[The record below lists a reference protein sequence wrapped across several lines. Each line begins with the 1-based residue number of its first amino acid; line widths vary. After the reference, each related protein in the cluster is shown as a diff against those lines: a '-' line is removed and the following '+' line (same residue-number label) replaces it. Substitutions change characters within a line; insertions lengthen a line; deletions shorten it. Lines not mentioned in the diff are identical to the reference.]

1 MGFRF
6 QKRVRI
12 LPGVTLNFS
21 KSGVS
26 TSLGVRGARIT
37 KGHGKTRVTVGIP
50 GSGLSYTEVVRAPR
64 KAAVSKKEA
73 QPQAQGGTRWRVV
86 IAVAVGIFL
95 MLVLLPAFAQVRC
108 TMPNGVVIEQRLSNV
123 CPAGARAAYHADGSP
138 AGTRGLTRVEPQ
150 PITTDKRWVKRQD
163 VSRAEFGGA
172 WPLTVEKG
180 TLRCMYPD
188 SQRPQLHA
196 LLIVVDGVFYTLNG
210 TAGTHAARMGW
221 RDVRAIWRDDPHNP
235 GTKIALAP
243 LMERAQVLCS

>member
-1 MGFRF
+1 MRLRSVFF
-6 QKRVRI
+6 MAASAK
-12 LPGVTLNFS
+12 
-21 KSGVS
+21 
-26 TSLGVRGARIT
+26 
-37 KGHGKTRVTVGIP
+37 
-50 GSGLSYTEVVRAPR
+50 
-64 KAAVSKKEA
+64 KAH
-73 QPQAQGGTRWRVV
+73 PQARGGTRWRVV
-86 IAVAVGIFL
+86 IAVVVGIFL
-95 MLVLLPAFAQVRC
+95 MLALLPAFAQVRC

-188 SQRPQLHA
+188 PQRPQLHA

-210 TAGTHAARMGW
+210 IASTHAARMGW
-221 RDVRAIWRDDPHNP
+221 RDARAIWRDDPHNP
-235 GTKIALAP
+235 GTKIFITP
-243 LMERAQVLCS
+243 LLERAQALCS